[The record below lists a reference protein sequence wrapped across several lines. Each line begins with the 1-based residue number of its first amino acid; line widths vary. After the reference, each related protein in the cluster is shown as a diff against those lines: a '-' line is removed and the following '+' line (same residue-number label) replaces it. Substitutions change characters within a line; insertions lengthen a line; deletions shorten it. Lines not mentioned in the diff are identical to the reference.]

1 MDKKTKTNLNQTI
14 FGILKV
20 AIGIVVIMPVL
31 YSAGMAFMSPSEIT
45 NPDTGILPESF
56 TYLDN
61 FKEVF
66 RMTIMGRYLFNS
78 LVIALLGTLGRLITS
93 TMAAFAF
100 SYYDFKGKNLLFTL
114 VMGSMMVPGDVLI
127 FSNYLTVS
135 RMGLMNSYL
144 GIVIIYL
151 VFANYIFM
159 LRQHMLSL
167 PVSLFEASKVDGCSN
182 FRYFWQMVIPLSK
195 SIIVAVFLSSFV
207 GLWNIYLWPLIITN
221 DDTMRTV
228 QVGVSMLS
236 GADQVSWGPIMA
248 ATMIALLPTVVIFS
262 ICQKQIV
269 RGMTAGAVKG

>member
-1 MDKKTKTNLNQTI
+1 MDKRTKENIYQTI
-14 FGILKV
+14 WGILKV
-20 AIGIVVIMPVL
+20 VIGIAVILPIL
-31 YSAGMAFMSPSEIT
+31 YSAGMAFMTPPEIT
-45 NPDTGILPESF
+45 DPHTGILPKSF

-61 FKEVF
+61 FTEVF
-66 RMTIMGRYLFNS
+66 HMTIMGRYLFNS
-78 LVIALLGTLGRLITS
+78 LIIAFLGTLGRIITS

-100 SYYDFKGKNLLFTL
+100 SFYDFKGKRFFFML

-135 RMGLMNSYL
+135 RLGLMNSYL

-167 PVSLFEASKVDGCSN
+167 PVSLFEAAKVDGCSN

-221 DDTMRTV
+221 DDSMRTV

-236 GADQVSWGPIMA
+236 GAEQVSWGPIMA
-248 ATMIALLPTVVIFS
+248 ASLVALFPTVIIFS
-262 ICQKQIV
+262 IFQKHIV